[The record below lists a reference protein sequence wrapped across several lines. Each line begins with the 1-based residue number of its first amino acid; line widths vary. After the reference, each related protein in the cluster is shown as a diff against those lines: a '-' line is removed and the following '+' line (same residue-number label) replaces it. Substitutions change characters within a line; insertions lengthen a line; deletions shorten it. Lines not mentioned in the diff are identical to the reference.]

1 MVENQRLSIPILH
14 MLSIEKCQ
22 TILNSEEKKYSL
34 NDSKLIRN
42 QLYLLVEVFEEDFS
56 KQEWNT
62 LKEKQH

>member
-1 MVENQRLSIPILH
+1 
-14 MLSIEKCQ
+14 MLSIEKCLA
-22 TILNSEEKKYSL
+22 ILNRGEKQYSL

-62 LKEKQH
+62 LEEKQL